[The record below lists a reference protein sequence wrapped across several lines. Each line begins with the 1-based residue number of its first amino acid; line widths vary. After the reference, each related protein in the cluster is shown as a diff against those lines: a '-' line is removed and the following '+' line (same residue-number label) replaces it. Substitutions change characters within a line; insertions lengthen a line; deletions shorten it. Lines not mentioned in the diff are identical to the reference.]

1 MLELIISGT
10 VGGVVGG
17 GITAWTILRS
27 TDHNQLDDDALTTD
41 PFIETNARL
50 AAEDWATETGRAGY
64 APFLAEKL
72 KLADQLGR
80 RQARRRR
87 FSRGG
92 WS

>member
-1 MLELIISGT
+1 MFDLIIAGA
-10 VGGVVGG
+10 VGGAVGG
-17 GITAWTILRS
+17 GITAWTILRATRHS
-27 TDHNQLDDDALTTD
+27 QPADDLLTTD
-41 PFIETNARL
+41 PFIETNARA
-50 AAEDWATETGRAGY
+50 AAEDWATEIGRTGY

-92 WS
+92 WR

>member
-1 MLELIISGT
+1 MFDLLITGA
-10 VGGVVGG
+10 VGGAAGG
-17 GITAWTILRS
+17 GIVAWTVLRS
-27 TDHNQLDDDALTTD
+27 INRNQPDDELLATGQV
-41 PFIETNARL
+41 IETNARL
-50 AAEDWATETGRAGY
+50 AAEQWATETGRVGY

-72 KLADQLGR
+72 KLANQLGR

>member
-1 MLELIISGT
+1 MFDLLITGA
-10 VGGVVGG
+10 VGGAVGG

-27 TDHNQLDDDALTTD
+27 THRNQPDDDLLAPD

-50 AAEDWATETGRAGY
+50 NSEQWATEAGREGY
-64 APFLAEKL
+64 APFLAEKI

>member
-1 MLELIISGT
+1 VFDLIITGA
-10 VGGVVGG
+10 VGGAVGG
-17 GITAWTILRS
+17 GITAWTILRAVNR
-27 TDHNQLDDDALTTD
+27 DQPDDDPLTTD
-41 PFIETNARL
+41 PFIETNARR
-50 AAEDWATETGRAGY
+50 AAEEWATETGRAGY